1 MHGQHWSL
9 PTLTDEAF
17 WTGDGLKLRQLSQA
31 KLKGL
36 SGETW
41 EAFLCLQGGSSPPLM
56 SVEDNFKAANFMA
69 KIRPA
74 LSLSPLRRAVI
85 SFAHLSALQV
95 HSFPWATGI

>member
-1 MHGQHWSL
+1 
-9 PTLTDEAF
+9 
-17 WTGDGLKLRQLSQA
+17 
-31 KLKGL
+31 
-36 SGETW
+36 
-41 EAFLCLQGGSSPPLM
+41 M
-56 SVEDNFKAANFMA
+56 SVEDNFKAANFLA